1 MAVHRR
7 LRILLVDDEPDIL
20 LLLQAMLSATAWE
33 VVGKATSGESALRI
47 STDITPD
54 VAVIDYMMPGMH
66 GMELAERLKG
76 IHPECEVLIFSA
88 FDVREEALGSPHVDH
103 FLHKTQVA
111 RLETVLSEIAE
122 RRGFGG

>member
-1 MAVHRR
+1 MAGTRR

-20 LLLQAMLSATAWE
+20 LLLQAMLTAAAWE
-33 VVGKATSGESALRI
+33 VVGKATSGDSALRI
-47 STDITPD
+47 STDIAPD

-66 GMELAERLKG
+66 GMELAERLKT
-76 IHPECEVLIFSA
+76 IHPDCEVLIFSA

-111 RLETVLSEIAE
+111 RLESVLSEIAE
-122 RRGFGG
+122 RKGFA

>member
-1 MAVHRR
+1 ARPW
-7 LRILLVDDEPDIL
+7 I
-20 LLLQAMLSATAWE
+20 LQAMMNATAWE
-33 VVGKATSGESALRI
+33 VVGQATSGESALRI
-47 STDITPD
+47 STDIAPD

-111 RLETVLSEIAE
+111 RLETVLSDIAE

>member
-66 GMELAERLKG
+66 GMELAERLKSV
-76 IHPECEVLIFSA
+76 HPECEVLIFSA
-88 FDVREEALGSPHVDH
+88 FDVREEALASTHVDH

-111 RLETVLSEIAE
+111 RLEGVLREIAE
-122 RRGFGG
+122 RKDFAG